1 MVEQG
6 THKPL
11 VGGSNPPA
19 TTNTP
24 KLSSTDQGTTQKL
37 QASSHI
43 SSDQG
48 IHLKQAVE
56 SFLLSCKVEGKSYGT
71 IECYTDKLKGFLWYA
86 RNYNWPDDISEI
98 TTDHLREFL
107 VYLRE
112 SKHRFNS
119 TCPRTFLP
127 VNNTTI
133 QKYYRALSVLFNWL
147 INEEL
152 LDYNPLVKIKVP
164 KAEKKVIKALSQEE
178 LGKLLDTFGTTFQGK
193 RNRAMIMVL
202 ADCGLRLG
210 ELLNL
215 RTHNVNMNQQLLQVH
230 GKTGE
235 RVVRFGSGTARA
247 LLKYLMVRD
256 ACNGHID
263 NLWITKE
270 GMPLKPYAVET
281 IFRHLSRKAGV
292 NVHPH
297 LLRHTFA
304 TLWLK
309 NGGDSLMLQRLLG
322 HTTLMMTNR
331 YCQAVGCYDAIESH
345 KKYSPVDNL
354 GRM

>member
-1 MVEQG
+1 VVEQG

-11 VGGSNPPA
+11 VGSSNLPV
-19 TTNTP
+19 TTNSLRTT
-24 KLSSTDQGTTQKL
+24 STDKGTSQKL

-48 IHLKQAVE
+48 IGLKQAVE
-56 SFLLSCKVEGKSYGT
+56 GFLLSCKVEGKSYGT
-71 IECYTDKLKGFLWYA
+71 IEGYTDKLKGFQWYA
-86 RNYNWPDDISEI
+86 RNYNWPDDVALI
-98 TTDHLREFL
+98 TTNHLREFL

-133 QKYYRALSVLFNWL
+133 QKYYRALSVLFKWL

-152 LDYNPLVKIKVP
+152 LDYNPLMKIKVP
-164 KAEKKVIKALSQEE
+164 QAEKKIIKALSQDE
-178 LGKLLDTFGTTFQGK
+178 LSRLLDTFGVTFQGK
-193 RNRAMIMVL
+193 RNRAMILVL

-215 RTHNVNMNQQLLQVH
+215 KTHNVNMNQQLLQVH

-235 RVVRFGSGTARA
+235 RVVRFGSGTAKA
-247 LLKYLMVRD
+247 LLKYLMIRD
-256 ACNGHID
+256 ACNGHSD

-270 GMPLKPYAVET
+270 GIPLKPYAVET
-281 IFRHLSRKAGV
+281 IFRALSKKAGV

-354 GRM
+354 GRV